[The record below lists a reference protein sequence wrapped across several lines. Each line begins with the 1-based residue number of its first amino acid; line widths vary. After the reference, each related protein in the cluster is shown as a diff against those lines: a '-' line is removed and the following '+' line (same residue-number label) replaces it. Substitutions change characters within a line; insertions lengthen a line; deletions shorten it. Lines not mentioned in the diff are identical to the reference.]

1 MTKYTKEYFNDLEKR
16 LNKCKTN
23 DNTKLNIEESICNK
37 IKNKIEKLTDLKN
50 NLIDVNQNNNNEYQ
64 NNNNEY
70 QNNMM
75 FLMFFKI
82 LKEFEYQKNYS
93 TYNEEYKELISGY
106 SNAYLSGSDWYYGE
120 NLPEPGHFLSNKE
133 SICKLYLIFILFSFM
148 KNNEK
153 LSLLKNLGPEPLS
166 DEFNNKSLY
175 NSSIG
180 KTRNIKAF
188 IMDSNVVVGVGNIYA
203 SESLFLAGISPK
215 RESGKTSRIRYQ
227 ILTKCIK
234 KILSDAINNGGTTLN
249 DFSNVDGEPG
259 YFAQVLS
266 VYGRKD
272 MPCIRCNGTIK
283 KIVQNQR
290 ATYYC
295 PRCQN

>member
-1 MTKYTKEYFNDLEKR
+1 MPELPEVETTRRGLEPLIVDRIILSVHIYKKKLRWEIPSHLIATLNNQAIKKISRRGKYL
-16 LNKCKTN
+16 
-23 DNTKLNIEESICNK
+23 
-37 IKNKIEKLTDLKN
+37 
-50 NLIDVNQNNNNEYQ
+50 LIDFMDGQLVIHLG
-64 NNNNEY
+64 
-70 QNNMM
+70 M
-75 FLMFFKI
+75 
-82 LKEFEYQKNYS
+82 
-93 TYNEEYKELISGY
+93 
-106 SNAYLSGSDWYYGE
+106 SGSISVVQS
-120 NLPEPGHFLSNKE
+120 NEPLKKHHHFELKLDNST
-133 SICKLYLIFILFSFM
+133 SIRFHDPRRFGSILWQ
-148 KNNEK
+148 KNNEN

-166 DEFNNKSLY
+166 YEFDNKSLY

-215 RESGKTSRIRYQ
+215 RESGKTSKNRYK
-227 ILTKCIK
+227 ILTKSIK

-266 VYGRKD
+266 VYGRTDK
-272 MPCIRCNGTIK
+272 PCIRCDGKIK
-283 KIVQNQR
+283 RIIQNQR

-295 PRCQN
+295 PKCQN